1 MLYNHVNTVFQMIDY
16 SKIVLTDLAMGHG
29 FLTKSG
35 VKRYCENT
43 LDIAGDL
50 LNQAGIDLE
59 KYKGKILPLKIVVF
73 LRKIN
78 PTWEDL
84 QDEQL
89 KAITLNQ
96 LFPDKFP
103 IINPNT
109 PQIPPKYPPNTPNSN
124 PNADS

>member
-1 MLYNHVNTVFQMIDY
+1 MIDY
-16 SKIVLTDLAMGHG
+16 SKIVLTDLAMEHG
-29 FLTKSG
+29 FLSKSG
-35 VKRYCENT
+35 VKKYCENT
-43 LDIAGDL
+43 LDIAGEL
-50 LNQAGIDLE
+50 LNQAGVNLE

-103 IINPNT
+103 INNLNT
-109 PQIPPKYPPNTPNSN
+109 PQTPPEYPPNTPITYQ
-124 PNADS
+124 DEDI